1 MSRLEAR
8 LARLESASTARAA
21 GQGGTGAGL
30 PVPNIMDFVTSPDF
44 LDRPLLYPR
53 QATLLKIIMLEV
65 ELLTPYD
72 LGVIADWE
80 SGFRL
85 VDRDADQGYEGARG
99 LAPGT
104 VERMRA
110 CRAEGRSWFREV
122 VLVLGRRAGK
132 GYLSSLV
139 TAYVLWR
146 LLALGD
152 PQEALGIEKT
162 KQLVVMT
169 MAADLSQAVSNQHRD
184 LVELLVDAPCFAPY
198 LGAHTSTSL
207 RLRTPAEHAADP
219 GAEGSV
225 LVQARP
231 ATANAGRGPA
241 AVAFLFDEMAHAP
254 GSGLQRGADEIYRG
268 AAPALAQFPTRSLII
283 LASSPASQTGEL
295 YTAYR
300 RCLDTTD
307 GLPRDPSSI
316 AVQLPSWGPYQDWEL
331 TQSGLAMYP
340 GGPDF
345 APLKQAIISEDTPS
359 VRRLASSNPDTYRVE
374 HLAQWRT
381 SQAAY
386 LDPELVKAVFAPY
399 QGHVLARQSAGRAD
413 RTYVMHCDPSTSGAN
428 FGIAI
433 GHLEGGPAPS
443 GQIVF
448 DYLHAFRPSD
458 FRDGRID
465 YHFIEKNH
473 LRQLITDFDPAV
485 VTFDSYNSE
494 QLIQG
499 LQAWAA
505 DTRGFGQLNIGVR
518 TPTAARNWND
528 AERFKTLMG
537 EGRIH
542 AHPHELAKHELLFL
556 QVQGT
561 TVDHPRTGPVTTS
574 DITDCMFNVVA
585 HLMDHSAQVHQQ
597 LSAQSLH
604 ASHPGGFTSS
614 SLDRDTLSRLS
625 SPRSGREPPHN
636 PARGRRR

>member
-8 LARLESASTARAA
+8 LARLESASTACAA
-21 GQGGTGAGL
+21 GQAGTGAAL
-30 PVPNIMDFVTSPDF
+30 PVPNIMDFVTSPRF

-65 ELLTPYD
+65 ELLTSYD
-72 LGVIADWE
+72 LGVIAEWE

-85 VDRDADQGYEGARG
+85 FEREADQGFEGAVG

-184 LVELLVDAPCFAPY
+184 LVELLLDAPCFAPY

-231 ATANAGRGPA
+231 ATANAGRGPT

-254 GSGLQRGADEIYRG
+254 ASGLQRGADEIYRG
-268 AAPALAQFPTRSLII
+268 AAPALAQFPTTSLII

-300 RCLDTTD
+300 RCLDTTN

-331 TQSGLAMYP
+331 TQAGLAMYP
-340 GGPDF
+340 GGPNF
-345 APLKQAIISEDTPS
+345 APLNQAIISEDTPS

-381 SQAAY
+381 SLTAY
-386 LDPELVKAVFAPY
+386 LDPELVAAVFAPY

-428 FGIAI
+428 LGIAI
-433 GHLEGGPAPS
+433 AHLEAGPAPS
-443 GQIVF
+443 GHVVF
-448 DYLHAFRPSD
+448 DYLHAFQPSD
-458 FRDGRID
+458 FPAGRID
-465 YHFIEKNH
+465 YHFIEDH
-473 LRQLITDFDPAV
+473 LHQLITDFDPAV
-485 VTFDSYNSE
+485 VTFDCYNSE

-505 DTRGFGQLNIGVR
+505 VTRGFARLNIGVR

-574 DITDCMFNVVA
+574 DITDAMFNAVA
-585 HLMDHSAQVHQQ
+585 HLMDPSAQVLQRM
-597 LSAQSLH
+597 SAQSLH
-604 ASHPGGFTSS
+604 ASYPGGFTPSS
-614 SLDRDTLSRLS
+614 SLDRDVLSRLS
-625 SPRSGREPPHN
+625 SARPGREPPHN

>member
-1 MSRLEAR
+1 VSRTEAR
-8 LARLESASTARAA
+8 LARLESASTACAA
-21 GQGGTGAGL
+21 GQAGTATTL
-30 PVPNIMDFVTSPDF
+30 PVPNIIDFVTSPQF
-44 LDRPLLYPR
+44 LNRRLYPR
-53 QATLLKIIMLEV
+53 QATLLKIITLEV
-65 ELLTPYD
+65 EMLTPYD

-85 VDRDADQGYEGARG
+85 VDREADQGYEGARG
-99 LAPGT
+99 LTPGT

-122 VLVLGRRAGK
+122 VLIFGRRAGK

-184 LVELLVDAPCFAPY
+184 LVELLLDAPCFAPY

-231 ATANAGRGPA
+231 ATANAGRGPTA
-241 AVAFLFDEMAHAP
+241 LAFLFDEMAHAP
-254 GSGLQRGADEIYRG
+254 ASGLQRGADEIYRG
-268 AAPALAQFPTRSLII
+268 AAPALAQFPTTSLII

-300 RCLDTTD
+300 RCLDTTN

-331 TQSGLAMYP
+331 TQAGLAMYP

-345 APLKQAIISEDTPS
+345 APLNQAIISEDTPS

-386 LDPELVKAVFAPY
+386 LDPELVAGVFAPY

-448 DYLHAFRPSD
+448 DYLHAFQPSD

-465 YHFIEKNH
+465 YHFIETH

-494 QLIQG
+494 QLVQG
-499 LQAWAA
+499 LRDWAA
-505 DTRGFGQLNIGVR
+505 VTRGFARLNIGVR

-556 QVQGT
+556 QVQGI

-585 HLMDHSAQVHQQ
+585 HLMDPSAQVLQRM
-597 LSAQSLH
+597 SAQGLH
-604 ASHPGGFTSS
+604 ASHPGGLTHTSAE
-614 SLDRDTLSRLS
+614 RDILSRFS
-625 SPRSGREPPHN
+625 SARPGREPPHN
-636 PARGRRR
+636 PARGRRC